1 MVFDFLLNK
10 VTLDHELASYKAT
23 HFRSYSLLTTC
34 LSTNLK
40 THCAERLTK
49 PLAFKCKKIMTR
61 VEICKS
67 CKCIHQH

>member
-10 VTLDHELASYKAT
+10 VTLDYELASYKAT

-40 THCAERLTK
+40 AHCVNKA
-49 PLAFKCKKIMTR
+49 IG
-61 VEICKS
+61 I
-67 CKCIHQH
+67 